1 MYFNVAEN
9 IEWQVINSYYTFN
22 GNEEVLKKL
31 VATFGAVMSTVASS
45 GPFQYYGGGIF
56 SGCTSSKQDHAITV
70 VGYGEEN
77 GEDFWLIKN
86 SW

>member
-1 MYFNVAEN
+1 MIFHPG
-9 IEWQVINSYYTFN
+9 QVVNSHYTYN
-22 GNEEVLKKL
+22 GNERVLKKL
-31 VATFGAVMSTVASS
+31 VAKFGAVISTVASS

-56 SGCTSSKQDHAITV
+56 SGCDSQVQDHAITV
-70 VGYGEEN
+70 VGYGTSDT

>member
-1 MYFNVAEN
+1 MIFHPD
-9 IEWQVINSYYTFN
+9 QVVNSHYTYN
-22 GNEEVLKKL
+22 GNERVLKKL
-31 VATFGAVMSTVASS
+31 VAKFGAVISTVASS

-56 SGCTSSKQDHAITV
+56 SGCDSQAQDHAITV
-70 VGYGEEN
+70 VGYGTSDT

>member
-1 MYFNVAEN
+1 MILYDG
-9 IEWQVINSYYTFN
+9 QVVNSYYTYN
-22 GNEEVLKKL
+22 GNEGVLKKL
-31 VATFGAVMSTVASS
+31 VAKFGAVMSTVASA

-56 SGCTSSKQDHAITV
+56 SGCTSRAQDHAITV
-70 VGYGEEN
+70 VGYGTSSDT